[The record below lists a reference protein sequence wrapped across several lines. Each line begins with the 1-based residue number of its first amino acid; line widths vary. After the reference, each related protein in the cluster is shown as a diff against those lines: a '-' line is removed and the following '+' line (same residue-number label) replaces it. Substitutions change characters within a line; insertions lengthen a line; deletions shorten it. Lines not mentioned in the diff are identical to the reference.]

1 MTGMYKYYSS
11 FGNGG
16 KRKKKKRSNYKLQ
29 GGLRYKVAINLYLI
43 YYELNLTTC
52 LEIDYYLAM
61 QQCT

>member
-1 MTGMYKYYSS
+1 MG
-11 FGNGG
+11 
-16 KRKKKKRSNYKLQ
+16 KKKEKRSYYKLQ

-43 YYELNLTTC
+43 YHELNLTTR

>member
-11 FGNGG
+11 FGNGEN
-16 KRKKKKRSNYKLQ
+16 KEKRSYYKLQ

-43 YYELNLTTC
+43 YHELNLTTC